1 MPPQGTFLVP
11 SKKVHTG
18 IYKINNMPG
27 IEAENDMGSI

>member
-11 SKKVHTG
+11 SKNVHAE

-27 IEAENDMGSI
+27 IEAENGMG